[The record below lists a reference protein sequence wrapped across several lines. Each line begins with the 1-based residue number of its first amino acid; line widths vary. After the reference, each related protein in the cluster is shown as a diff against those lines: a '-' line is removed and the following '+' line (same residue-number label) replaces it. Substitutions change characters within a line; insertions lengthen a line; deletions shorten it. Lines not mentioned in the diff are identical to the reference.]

1 LHGLYFNLPLRNF
14 KLVHSSPL
22 NVLKEAR
29 KMKKIQQKRFKI
41 KGMNKILREK
51 IELAPH
57 SPGVYIFKLG
67 EEVLYVG
74 KARDLKNR
82 LKNYLTMPEDPRI
95 SVLIKRANNID
106 YIITNSEE
114 DALLLEANLIKIHKP
129 RYNIRLKDDK
139 KYPFIKI
146 TMEKFPSISL
156 TRNLKEPGIT
166 IFGPYVN
173 AQSVRRTI
181 RAIRKIFP
189 IRTCR
194 YKLPSNKKIKP
205 CIDYQIGKCLAPCI
219 EGNVSEE
226 VYNNIVQNVIKFL
239 KGQTSEIIK
248 ELEERMKEAASRLE
262 FEKAKIYRDELL
274 AITKLSKEQVVSRI
288 GGENKDVC
296 VVYRLGK
303 SAIAFLLKIREG
315 ILVDRE
321 SYFLEV
327 LEHDSEEE
335 ILKEFIM
342 QYYSS
347 ASNPPDNIIIDKSF
361 EDLTTVKSA
370 LKINIRTAAEEE
382 KKLIEMAYEN
392 AKKELEEE
400 IAKKKGA
407 KKVHPGLVELSELLH
422 LVKVPERIE
431 ACDISQLFGDERVGS
446 FVCFVKNRLSKSNY
460 RKYKIKGEYIDD
472 PQMIYEV
479 VKRRLDDEPLPD
491 VILIDGGITQLN
503 AAKKAKEELKRDVP
517 LIAFAKRFDDL
528 YLEDGRRIMVPK
540 RSHLFTLL
548 KILRDEA
555 HRFALQYHRKL
566 RNKRLLEFPYK
577 IEGVGPKTIEK
588 LVHHFGSIKKIKEAS
603 LEELKEAGI
612 NKKVAES
619 IYKFF
624 HSQTKFDSR

>member
-1 LHGLYFNLPLRNF
+1 MNNA
-14 KLVHSSPL
+14 
-22 NVLKEAR
+22 LKE
-29 KMKKIQQKRFKI
+29 KV
-41 KGMNKILREK
+41 ES
-51 IELAPH
+51 APH
-57 SPGVYIFKLG
+57 SPGVYLFKSG

-82 LKNYLTMPEDPRI
+82 LKNYLTTPEDPRI
-95 SVLIKRANNID
+95 AVLLRRAND
-106 YIITNSEE
+106 LEYIITNSEE
-114 DALLLEANLIKIHKP
+114 EALLLEANLIKIHKP

-146 TMEKFPSISL
+146 TNERFPSISL

-189 IRTCR
+189 IRTCKH
-194 YKLPSNKKIKP
+194 KLPSNRKIKP

-219 EGNVSEE
+219 EGRVSEE
-226 VYNNIVQNVIKFL
+226 VYNNMVQNVIRFL

-248 ELEERMKEAASRLE
+248 ELEEKMKEAAAKLE

-274 AITKLSKEQVVSRI
+274 AITKLSKEQAVSRI

-303 SAIAFLLKIREG
+303 SAIACILKIREG

-327 LEHDSEEE
+327 LEHDKEEE
-335 ILKEFIM
+335 ILKEFIV

-347 ASNPPDNIIIDKSF
+347 ASNPPDSVVIDQDF
-361 EDLTTVKSA
+361 EEIDAVKSA
-370 LKINIRTAAEEE
+370 LKINIRTATDEER
-382 KKLIEMAYEN
+382 KLIEMAYEN

-407 KKVHPGLVELSELLH
+407 KKVHPGLIELSELLH
-422 LVKVPERIE
+422 MLKVPERVE

-446 FVCFVKNRLSKSNY
+446 FVCFLKNRLSKSNY

-479 VKRRLDDEPLPD
+479 VKRRLDDQPLPD
-491 VILIDGGITQLN
+491 VIIIDGGITQLN
-503 AAKKAKEELKRDVP
+503 AAKKAKEELKIDVP
-517 LIAFAKRFDDL
+517 MAAFAKRFDDL

-555 HRFALQYHRKL
+555 HRFAIQYHRKL
-566 RNKRLLEFPYK
+566 RSKRLLEFPYK
-577 IEGVGPKTIEK
+577 IKGVGPKTIEK
-588 LVHHFGSIKKIKEAS
+588 LMSYFGSIKKIKEAS
-603 LEELKEAGI
+603 LEELKKANI
-612 NKKVAES
+612 NEVTAQR
-619 IYKFF
+619 IYEFF
-624 HSQTKFDSR
+624 HPLKEIDSK